1 MRAAIAF
8 LILTP
13 LIALRSPLHGPRTK
27 ERALRMQLQTPGP
40 RLGHSMVY
48 DQRSNGVVL
57 VDGVWPDTAQPN
69 SRVWRWDGQSW
80 QALRGAGPPATAM
93 GAAVVDSRRQ
103 QLITYGG
110 RTNGRAVNTLSEW
123 NGAGSHSAADT
134 TPGARFHHAMAYDS
148 ARGRTVMYGGA
159 TPARWD
165 TDTWEWNGSSWMK
178 LSVPGPGQR
187 AAFRM
192 VYDSHRRVVVLFGG
206 IGPPRAD
213 GQPQEYL
220 NDTWLWDGSTWR
232 RASVEGPAGRR
243 DYSMAFDSRRGI
255 VLLYGGAAG
264 SGPTTQRF
272 ADLWEWNGTVWKQ
285 VPQRTPTP
293 GHRYVSAMAYDAARD
308 RTVLYGGYSCANE
321 NRQCDVFGDTWEWDG
336 VQWTRRQ

>member
-1 MRAAIAF
+1 MRVAIAL
-8 LILTP
+8 LILAP
-13 LIALRSPLHGPRTK
+13 LVALKRPPHSPRTTAH
-27 ERALRMQLQTPGP
+27 ALWMQLQTPGP
-40 RLGHSMVY
+40 RLGHSMMY

-57 VDGVWPDTAQPN
+57 VDGVWPDSAQTD

-80 QALRGAGPPATAM
+80 QVLRGAGPPATAM

-110 RTNGRAVNTLSEW
+110 RTGGRAVNTLSEW
-123 NGAGSHSAADT
+123 NATGSNSAADT
-134 TPGARFHHAMAYDS
+134 TPGARYHHAMAYDS
-148 ARGRTVMYGGA
+148 VRGRTVMYGGA
-159 TPARWD
+159 TPERWD
-165 TDTWEWNGSSWMK
+165 ADTWEWNGSSWMR
-178 LSVPGPGQR
+178 LSVPGPGRR

-213 GQPQEYL
+213 EQPQEYL
-220 NDTWLWDGSTWR
+220 NDTWLWNGSTWR

-243 DYSMAFDSRRGI
+243 DYAMAFDSRRGV

-272 ADLWEWNGTVWKQ
+272 ADLWEWDGTVWRQ
-285 VPQRTPTP
+285 VPQRMPTP

-308 RTVLYGGYSCANE
+308 RTVLYGGYSCADE
-321 NRQCDVFGDTWEWDG
+321 NQQCGVFGDTWEWDG
-336 VQWTRRQ
+336 AQWRHRQ